1 MEKAILFFWFTFLL
15 LLACGSTA
23 LMAFS
28 FTVMCASILL
38 FVACDLAIYASVSI
52 AKYCKY
58 SKSKV
63 QTICTLVF
71 CIIASVISIIP
82 AQFFLKMPLDEQAQM
97 EIIQK
102 YSSYE
107 EISDNDSSSTGIEI
121 KLENEDEN
129 SKTIVASQNNL
140 AVKYCID
147 KDLKYNLVL
156 FE

>member
-1 MEKAILFFWFTFLL
+1 
-15 LLACGSTA
+15 
-23 LMAFS
+23 
-28 FTVMCASILL
+28 
-38 FVACDLAIYASVSI
+38 
-52 AKYCKY
+52 
-58 SKSKV
+58 
-63 QTICTLVF
+63 
-71 CIIASVISIIP
+71 
-82 AQFFLKMPLDEQAQM
+82 MPLDEQAQM

-107 EISDNDSSSTGIEI
+107 EIGDNDSSSTGIEI